1 MPSALPQKPSLEQ
14 LRKQA
19 KDLLKAHANRELYA
33 CRILRRLH
41 RFRDSSDVQVF
52 AKDLSLQEA
61 QHALALEYGLES
73 WKALLDRVES
83 AQKETYTMADDKGRS
98 DSQAKADEEAI
109 KRIQAEPGW
118 KDAMKMREE
127 LERMAS
133 VTPASRWKNQQL
145 IAFLVKAAEI
155 AHKSGLIALDGL
167 SDKLD
172 DDCLKQGLQLTVDG
186 ADTSIVRE
194 ILESRKQT
202 LIKELE
208 RRLDLVITGLDSLS
222 HGDHPHIVEA
232 KVRAFIPPEAG

>member
-1 MPSALPQKPSLEQ
+1 MPRALPERASLEQ

-33 CRILRRLH
+33 CRILRRLY
-41 RFRDSSDVQVF
+41 RFKDRSDVQVF
-52 AKDLSLQEA
+52 GHELSLQEA

-83 AQKETYTMADDKGRS
+83 AQKETYTMVDDKGRS
-98 DSQAKADEEAI
+98 DSQVKADEEAI

-145 IAFLVKAAEI
+145 ITFLVKAAGI
-155 AHKSGLIALDGL
+155 AHKGGLIALDGV
-167 SDKLD
+167 SEKLD
-172 DDCLKQGLQLTVDG
+172 DEFLKQGLQLTVDG

-202 LIKELE
+202 LVKELE

-232 KVRAFIPPEAG
+232 KVRAFIPPEG

>member
-19 KDLLKAHANRELYA
+19 KDLLKAHGNRELYA
-33 CRILRRLH
+33 CRVLRRLY
-41 RFRDSSDVQVF
+41 RFKDYSDVQVF
-52 AKDLSLQEA
+52 GQELSLQEA
-61 QHALALEYGLES
+61 QHALALEHGLES

-83 AQKETYTMADDKGRS
+83 AQKETNTMADNKGRS
-98 DSQAKADEEAI
+98 DSQAQADEEVI

-118 KDAMKMREE
+118 NDAMKLREE
-127 LERMAS
+127 LERIIAG
-133 VTPASRWKNQQL
+133 TPASRWKNQQM
-145 IAFLVKAAEI
+145 ITFLVKATGI
-155 AHKSGLIALDGL
+155 AHKGGLIALDGL
-167 SDKLD
+167 SEKLD
-172 DDCLKQGLQLTVDG
+172 DEFLKQGLQLTVDG

-202 LIKELE
+202 LVKELE

-232 KVRAFIPPEAG
+232 KVRAFIPPEG